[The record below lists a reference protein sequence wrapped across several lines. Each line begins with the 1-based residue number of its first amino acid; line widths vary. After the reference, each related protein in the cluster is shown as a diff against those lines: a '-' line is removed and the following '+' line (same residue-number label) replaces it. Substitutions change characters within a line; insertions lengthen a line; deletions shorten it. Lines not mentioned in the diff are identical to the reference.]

1 MLFFAILG
9 LTYRR
14 DTFTTGDDD
23 VLLEFDIQMAD
34 CSISDNGT
42 VHKLSIGNKVAD
54 YVFIYEHDVQV
65 FRDGNE
71 RPDIDLVL
79 NVGAASTR
87 YVLGN

>member
-1 MLFFAILG
+1 
-9 LTYRR
+9 
-14 DTFTTGDDD
+14 
-23 VLLEFDIQMAD
+23 MAD